1 MANTKEVSET
11 YHLEF
16 SSFVGTQNRTV
27 IIPYVVEVAELKP
40 GDKVFLTLTKVV
52 RG

>member
-1 MANTKEVSET
+1 MANTLKTET
-11 YHLEF
+11 FNLEF
-16 SSFVGTQNRTV
+16 SSYVGTQNRTV
-27 IIPYVVEVAELKP
+27 IRPYVAEVAELKP